1 MDVPER
7 PVVEA
12 DAPQV
17 VESAGAVVAVAGG
30 GAADVAVQ
38 NAYLDAGTRPG
49 GEAQR
54 QVLRLAAFREAH
66 ALDGRKGD
74 ATDLD
79 RHSLGGSGAE
89 DRDTLGPGVAEGRPA
104 CLDRV
109 VIAVNDEAG
118 DARVRQALKAV
129 TEAQLCP

>member
-1 MDVPER
+1 MPGPALPAKR
-7 PVVEA
+7 
-12 DAPQV
+12 
-17 VESAGAVVAVAGG
+17 SARFSVS
-30 GAADVAVQ
+30 
-38 NAYLDAGTRPG
+38 
-49 GEAQR
+49 
-54 QVLRLAAFREAH
+54 LRCREAH

-89 DRDTLGPGVAEGRPA
+89 DGDALGPGVAEGRPA